1 MCIRDSECTD
11 QEISNAYDNT
21 ILYADYFLSKVIG
34 LLKRNSQESDTA
46 MFYVSDHGESLGENG
61 LYLHGMPYFMAPDEQ
76 IDVPA
81 LMWLNDSMSKVFDV
95 EAIKNKEDLPLSHDN
110 LFHTL
115 LGLMGVETKLY
126 DKSLDL
132 MAK

>member
-1 MCIRDSECTD
+1 
-11 QEISNAYDNT
+11 
-21 ILYADYFLSKVIG
+21 
-34 LLKRNSQESDTA
+34 

-95 EAIKNKEDLPLSHDN
+95 ESIKNKEGLPLSHDN

-115 LGLMGVETKLY
+115 LGLMDVETKLY